1 MKKRFIENLAFFF
14 ALNLLIKPIYVF
26 GIDRVVQNTVGTLNY
41 GSYFPLFNLVLI
53 FQIFLDLGIENYTR
67 KEIAHNPGLS
77 HRLFSGLLGMKIL
90 LSLVFILVFS
100 TAGYFVLPQMHEW
113 RLFVLLIINQTL
125 ASFILFLRANMGGLQ
140 LFKSESIVS
149 VIDRFTMILIC
160 GSLLLIPVTKN
171 QFRIE
176 WFVYAQSAAYLL
188 SLSLSLM
195 IVWRK
200 SGKISLSFK
209 LKNYIPLLRQL
220 SPYALLLLLMS
231 VYYRVDSVFL
241 RYLLPDGMEQ
251 AGIYAQSFRIVDFMA
266 NYALI
271 FSLILLPTFS
281 KLLRQR
287 EEISSLLKTALLI
300 LLVPAA
306 SLLIALIFYRYPLF
320 QLLYPGSPSESADI
334 FMILTLSFAGMCI
347 SYTFGALLTAN
358 GNLKELI
365 NMSLVAVGISL
376 LLNLLLVPLLQ
387 ATGAAIANASA
398 QLFTI
403 LYHIVVA
410 KKKFGL
416 KTDWNL
422 LIRANLFIVFALAL
436 AYITLHSNL
445 PWILG
450 ISLTFVSILI
460 LSLLSQLIKISQ
472 LVSFI
477 SAYLPRK
484 DLSTS

>member
-1 MKKRFIENLAFFF
+1 MKKRFVENLAFFF

-26 GIDRVVQNTVGTLNY
+26 GIDRVVQNTVGTLTY

-53 FQIFLDLGIENYTR
+53 FQIFLDLGIENYSR

-77 HRLFSGLLGMKIL
+77 HRLLSGLLGMKIL
-90 LSLVFILVFS
+90 LSLLFILVFS
-100 TAGYFVLPQMHEW
+100 TAGFFVLPSLHEW
-113 RLFVLLIINQTL
+113 QLFVVIIINQTL

-140 LFKSESIVS
+140 LFKSESIIS
-149 VIDRFTMILIC
+149 VVDRFAMILIC

-176 WFVYAQSAAYLL
+176 WFVYAQFAAYLL
-188 SLSLSLM
+188 SLSLSLL
-195 IVWRK
+195 IVLHK
-200 SGKISLSFK
+200 SRKISLSIK
-209 LKNYIPLLRQL
+209 WKHYIPLLRQL

-231 VYYRVDSVFL
+231 VYYRIDSVFL
-241 RYLLPDGMEQ
+241 RYLLPDGREQ
-251 AGIYAQSFRIVDFMA
+251 AGIYAQSFRIVDFLA

-281 KLLRQR
+281 KLLRER

-306 SLLIALIFYRYPLF
+306 SMLIALIFYRYPLF
-320 QLLYPGSPSESADI
+320 QFLYPGSPSESADI
-334 FMILTLSFAGMCI
+334 FMILTLSFIGMCI

-365 NMSLVAVGISL
+365 VMAFVAVGISL
-376 LLNLLLVPLLQ
+376 TLNILLVPLLK

-398 QLFTI
+398 QLFAI
-403 LYHIVVA
+403 VYHIVVV
-410 KKKFGL
+410 KKKFIL
-416 KTDWNL
+416 KTDWSL
-422 LIRANLFIVFALAL
+422 LIRANIFIVFALVF
-436 AYITLHSNL
+436 AYLILHSNL
-445 PWILG
+445 EWIPG
-450 ISLTFVSILI
+450 IILTVVSILI
-460 LSLLSQLIKISQ
+460 LSLFSQLIKISQ

-477 SAYLPRK
+477 LTYLPRK